1 MFGQYKKVLAEIL
14 QPKMEG
20 GNLPTA
26 QLGIKWKTGVTHFFS
41 VEKKWHSKLKSFF
54 FRNLFLKPTSKSK
67 LVMEPD
73 WLVLHYKVL
82 IWSGKHCLVTNFL
95 SKNVFHESYTETG
108 REDSNFC
115 WTKMFHL
122 CGRKIQLFCRIKVQP
137 AIWHGNSDKGASSID
152 LIFCSMFRC
161 TTQILTRCRGQCAL
175 TWSTR
180 RGPLSMTSQ
189 ISLSLSC
196 HRYWMN
202 SGQVWVYLVQVW
214 M

>member
-1 MFGQYKKVLAEIL
+1 
-14 QPKMEG
+14 
-20 GNLPTA
+20 
-26 QLGIKWKTGVTHFFS
+26 
-41 VEKKWHSKLKSFF
+41 
-54 FRNLFLKPTSKSK
+54 
-67 LVMEPD
+67 
-73 WLVLHYKVL
+73 
-82 IWSGKHCLVTNFL
+82 
-95 SKNVFHESYTETG
+95 
-108 REDSNFC
+108 
-115 WTKMFHL
+115 MFHL

-137 AIWHGNSDKGASSID
+137 AIWHGNSDKDTSSID

-161 TTQILTRCRGQCAL
+161 TTQILTRCRGQCAS

-214 M
+214 MQCVSSLSLQSLAKLVKHHKLIVMSMVPMAAKKTQQASSQNLFVMRVHVLKAY